1 MKILSGGYKEIIALF
16 LLLTGV
22 AAFAASFVK
31 PDIVDD
37 FHLFYYFSLSSILAG
52 GLYLFEKTR
61 PWALSLSRLLVGSLF
76 IVSGLIK
83 CNDPMGF
90 SFKLEEYFDER
101 SLGAFWAIFH
111 PYSLPLAWLIA
122 VVEVVLGF
130 WVVAG
135 IKLRWVSWILLAMT
149 LFFGW
154 LTFYTAGCNDM
165 QAIAMQKGLT
175 FDKICVTDCGCF
187 GDALKGSIGR
197 SLTPWES
204 FYKDLILLVF
214 VIVIFLERNSFTK
227 EKFESKIVFFSASLL
242 FISIFSGGLF
252 QWWFPVIFSFTVY
265 ALMVLFFK
273 LGREFAA
280 ALTAILF
287 TAVFAGYTLAY
298 LPIKDFRPYA
308 VGKNIEK
315 QMQIP
320 EGAQPDVFET
330 ILTYKNKLTGE
341 VKEFNDKDYPWQDTN
356 WVWVSTST
364 KIVKEGDKPAITDF
378 SLNDEDGNEVT
389 YDLLQDP
396 TPMIWIISYN
406 IGKSNENAWKDIA
419 AMIDNLYEK
428 GWTIVFIT
436 ASPKEEVYRVLNDH
450 ADKVYIYFADEVVLK
465 TIIRSNPGILLM
477 QQGNILG
484 KWPHRRLPGEDELN
498 KLIIKQ

>member
-1 MKILSGGYKEIIALF
+1 
-16 LLLTGV
+16 
-22 AAFAASFVK
+22 
-31 PDIVDD
+31 
-37 FHLFYYFSLSSILAG
+37 
-52 GLYLFEKTR
+52 
-61 PWALSLSRLLVGSLF
+61 
-76 IVSGLIK
+76 
-83 CNDPMGF
+83 
-90 SFKLEEYFDER
+90 
-101 SLGAFWAIFH
+101 
-111 PYSLPLAWLIA
+111 
-122 VVEVVLGF
+122 
-130 WVVAG
+130 
-135 IKLRWVSWILLAMT
+135 
-149 LFFGW
+149 
-154 LTFYTAGCNDM
+154 
-165 QAIAMQKGLT
+165 
-175 FDKICVTDCGCF
+175 
-187 GDALKGSIGR
+187 
-197 SLTPWES
+197 
-204 FYKDLILLVF
+204 
-214 VIVIFLERNSFTK
+214 
-227 EKFESKIVFFSASLL
+227 
-242 FISIFSGGLF
+242 
-252 QWWFPVIFSFTVY
+252 
-265 ALMVLFFK
+265 MVLFFK
-273 LGREFAA
+273 LGREIAA

-436 ASPKEEVYRVLNDH
+436 ASPKEEVYRVLNEH